1 MASLMGSI
9 GKKVDPLIATERRK
23 SFFDAALYILN
34 KMWDKI
40 DNFRIDK
47 FLGLLRHLF
56 AQALLLIK
64 ENQYA
69 TELTSWMNE
78 ILLNRILLDDLAA
91 QGIALQISDIF
102 VVELGKIDSKNI
114 SMDQMA
120 ALLDPFM
127 VTISRS
133 NSEVL
138 KMRIIEKVFLPL
150 LESNVTVP
158 DSDDDT
164 SDSDKEEQES
174 EEEDLALVDG
184 GKMSRRTR
192 KAVLALINEK
202 YVFKNFNILI
212 YAENYIFP
220 LASLA
225 MQPSV
230 ADSTAEGTENS
241 EDVEGDAEK
250 VTDKKQIPKKD
261 EEKEA

>member
-1 MASLMGSI
+1 MASLMSKI
-9 GKKVDPLIATERRK
+9 GKNDEIDQQVATERRK

-56 AQALLLIK
+56 SQALLLIK
-64 ENQYA
+64 ENDYA
-69 TELTSWMNE
+69 PEMTSWMSN
-78 ILLNRILLDDLAA
+78 LLSKRILLDDLAA

-102 VVELGKIDSKNI
+102 VLELGKIDSKTI

-127 VTISRS
+127 VTVARS

-164 SDSDKEEQES
+164 SESEKEES

-184 GKMSRRTR
+184 GKLSRRTR

-220 LASLA
+220 LASMA
-225 MQPSV
+225 SKSP
-230 ADSTAEGTENS
+230 ATDSTAEGTEASDDATDELAEQSKKSSNVS
-241 EDVEGDAEK
+241 EK
-250 VTDKKQIPKKD
+250 
-261 EEKEA
+261 